1 MFSANRILARAAA
14 LLLAALL
21 LTASLAAPQPAWAA
35 GPPAWFLE
43 PPQDTADAWWATG
56 EGPDLESARR
66 IALRAVAA
74 RLRSAVAGAVSDTVS
89 DTNGRVNRVST
100 SAVSEDI
107 LKTEFTRFDVTKTAK
122 GGVGVFVLVKVD
134 RNAFISDTRSQLEVV
149 SKPVHEAEA
158 ALPQQSALE
167 QFIALRRVAPQLEQA
182 RVLSQLLQGAGLQ
195 AEGQQRAARYGALME
210 QSKAVA
216 SGLAFELRAKPEDTD
231 VATAVGGFLSAQGMR
246 SARVRTPGANLLTI
260 EGGARQDDLFG
271 TKMVKLNVRLAL
283 QDAQGRAVSSR
294 EYVVSGSS
302 RYDFVAARK
311 AAVDKLEADLKAAG
325 AVRALGLSE

>member
-1 MFSANRILARAAA
+1 MFLAKRVLAWVAACW
-14 LLLAALL
+14 LLGAQLG
-21 LTASLAAPQPAWAA
+21 WAA
-35 GPPAWFLE
+35 GPPSWFLE
-43 PPQDTADAWWATG
+43 PPKDTADAWWATG
-56 EGPDLESARR
+56 EGTDLESARR
-66 IALRAVAA
+66 IALRSVAA
-74 RLRSAVAGAVSDTVS
+74 RLRSAIAGGVSDTVS

-107 LKTEFTRFDVTKTAK
+107 LKTEFTRFDVAKTAK
-122 GGVGVFVLVKVD
+122 GGVGLFVLVKVD
-134 RNAFISDTRSQLEVV
+134 RPAFISDTQSQLDVV
-149 SKPVHEAEA
+149 SKPVHEVEA
-158 ALPQQSALE
+158 ALPQQSPLE

-216 SGLAFELRAKPEDTD
+216 GKLAFELRAKPEDAD

-246 SARVRTPGANLLTI
+246 SARMGTAGANLLTI
-260 EGGARQDDLFG
+260 DGSARQDDLFG
-271 TKMVKLNVRLAL
+271 SKLVKLNVRLAL
-283 QDAQGRAVSSR
+283 QDAQGRAVASR

-302 RYDFVAARK
+302 RYDFAAARK
-311 AAVDKLEADLKAAG
+311 AAVDKLEADMKAAG

>member
-1 MFSANRILARAAA
+1 MFSANRVLARAAA

-21 LTASLAAPQPAWAA
+21 LAASLVAPQPAWAA
-35 GPPAWFLE
+35 GPPSWFLE
-43 PPQDTADAWWATG
+43 PPQDTTDAWWATG

-74 RLRSAVAGAVSDTVS
+74 RLRSAIAGGVSDTVS

-210 QSKAVA
+210 QSKTVA

-302 RYDFVAARK
+302 RYDFAAARK